1 VARDLIAKR
10 VVSYA
15 GRRYRPGV
23 GFTAR
28 PSHARVL
35 VAAGMASY
43 APAPDELALLRNT
56 YETKAGRKAHPFW
69 REARLRTE
77 IEALDAAPAP
87 QEDGAQ

>member
-1 VARDLIAKR
+1 
-10 VVSYA
+10 
-15 GRRYRPGV
+15 
-23 GFTAR
+23 
-28 PSHARVL
+28 
-35 VAAGMASY
+35 MASY